1 MSAAVKSDVCVML
14 LAGGAGKRFGLA
26 VPKLLAL
33 VNGKPL
39 LAHSISTALTVPFA
53 SQVIIACNAS
63 IRSEVERI
71 MDACRRGIPESNEVH
86 VVEGGGSRAES
97 VGLALRHIKNRFV
110 LIHDADRPVTTH
122 ALYQR
127 VFEAIRPGVGVV
139 PVTSPADSVIREN
152 AEGTAAGYIPRAEV
166 MLAQTPQGFVTAEYH
181 MARDLLRGR
190 LERYTDDGSAFLAGG
205 YRIVLVPGERG
216 NIKVTFPVDL
226 HIAEVYMN
234 ELSEE

>member
-1 MSAAVKSDVCVML
+1 MAAVKKSDVCIML

-39 LAHSISTALTVPFA
+39 LAHSIATAITVPFA
-53 SQVIIACNAS
+53 SKVVIACNAS
-63 IRSEVERI
+63 IRTEVERI
-71 MDACRRGIPESNEVH
+71 LDALRRTFPGGNDAM

-97 VGLALRHIKNRFV
+97 AGLALKHVNQEYV

-122 ALYQR
+122 TLYTR
-127 VFEAIRPGVGVV
+127 VFDAIRPGVGVV
-139 PVTSPADSVIREN
+139 PVTSPADSVIHEDN
-152 AEGTAAGYIPRAEV
+152 QGKPIGYISRGEV
-166 MLAQTPQGFVTAEYH
+166 MLAQTPQGFVTSDYR

-190 LERYTDDGSAFLAGG
+190 LARYTDDGSMLLAGG
-205 YRIVLVPGERG
+205 YRLVLVPGERG